1 MDVGG
6 LGGRKGRVSGCNRM
20 DLSLTQA
27 RDSSSQEA
35 GSFHILGATFHNVMG
50 IPPPPREGEFRHKGW
65 LGVGGYSLSARQ
77 GALTKETGG
86 EWPRLVKAASMEAY
100 DPRQLPHVPVPLCD
114 ANVEMALARLPVAA
128 I

>member
-20 DLSLTQA
+20 NLSLTQA

-50 IPPPPREGEFRHKGW
+50 IPPRKENSDIKDGW
-65 LGVGGYSLSARQ
+65 GWRGYSLSARQ

-100 DPRQLPHVPVPLCD
+100 DPS
-114 ANVEMALARLPVAA
+114 
-128 I
+128 

>member
-20 DLSLTQA
+20 NLSLTQA

-50 IPPPPREGEFRHKGW
+50 IPPEGEFRHKGW
-65 LGVGGYSLSARQ
+65 LGVEGLLFVSKARCSY
-77 GALTKETGG
+77 KRD
-86 EWPRLVKAASMEAY
+86 WR
-100 DPRQLPHVPVPLCD
+100 
-114 ANVEMALARLPVAA
+114 
-128 I
+128 